1 MLRFLKFIII
11 APIAILLLLFA
22 FANRQFVVVSFDPFP
37 SGDVPAFAL
46 DAPLFIV
53 LILAGMVGVLAG
65 GAAAWLAQGKHRR
78 GERRNRAEADRW
90 RAEAE
95 ATRARLPAAPPH

>member
-1 MLRFLKFIII
+1 MLRFLKFLII

-22 FANRQFVVVSFDPFP
+22 FANRQFVAVSFDPFP
-37 SGDVPAFAL
+37 AGDVPAFAF

-65 GAAAWLAQGKHRR
+65 GAATWLAQGKHRR

-90 RAEAE
+90 RAEAD
-95 ATRARLPAAPPH
+95 ANRVPPNAAPPH

>member
-1 MLRFLKFIII
+1 LLRQ
-11 APIAILLLLFA
+11 PAIRRRLVRSL
-22 FANRQFVVVSFDPFP
+22 P

-53 LILAGMVGVLAG
+53 LILAAMVGVLAG

-78 GERRNRAEADRW
+78 GERRNRRRSRSLAR
-90 RAEAE
+90 RGR

>member
-22 FANRQFVVVSFDPFP
+22 FANRQFVIVSFDPFP
-37 SGDVPAFAL
+37 SGDVPAFSL

-53 LILAGMVGVLAG
+53 LILAAMVGVLR
-65 GAAAWLAQGKHRR
+65 RR
-78 GERRNRAEADRW
+78 GGLAGAGQASTRRAAQPRRSRSLAR
-90 RAEAE
+90 RGRGG
-95 ATRARLPAAPPH
+95 RARLPAAPPH